1 MSPIPYDQLAPIQH
15 MYGDLFL
22 LGFATAC
29 SLVAG
34 LFFLRFWRATRDR
47 LFLGFA
53 AFFLFECAS
62 NVVTLN
68 LSHPNEGNAWVF
80 LLRLIG
86 TLAVLGAILEKNT
99 ARG

>member
-1 MSPIPYDQLAPIQH
+1 MTPIPYTLLAPIQH

-22 LGFATAC
+22 LGFVTAC
-29 SLVAG
+29 CLVAG

-53 AFFLFECAS
+53 TFFLFECAS
-62 NVVTLN
+62 NVVMIN
-68 LSHPNEGNAWVF
+68 LRRPSEGNAWVF